1 MVGARS
7 GWGSVWLLLLRGS
20 VGLLWVVFLEGEG
33 EQKRPLVGGQ
43 GGGGTTSV
51 FRVSGQTSKAG
62 QFMCIP
68 GPWLLLNHF
77 RSSCVFAARTVRSS
91 SLYIVA

>member
-1 MVGARS
+1 MLG
-7 GWGSVWLLLLRGS
+7 
-20 VGLLWVVFLEGEG
+20 
-33 EQKRPLVGGQ
+33 VGGAPSGFFFF
-43 GGGGTTSV
+43 GGALACSGLYSWRERESKRRLDRGHWGGTTSV
-51 FRVSGQTSKAG
+51 FGVSGQTSKAG

-77 RSSCVFAARTVRSS
+77 RSSCVFAARIVRSS